1 MRLHGGW
8 DTDVL
13 TRCLFLQSISD
24 AFGSIYR
31 QHGVAGLW
39 RGVSGA
45 VPRVAVGSAAQ
56 LATFA
61 SAKDWVCQHQV
72 IPASH
77 LGPVLRCRR

>member
-1 MRLHGGW
+1 MCRGW
-8 DTDVL
+8 GTDVL
-13 TRCLFLQSISD
+13 TQRFSPQSISD

-72 IPASH
+72 TPAPCLS
-77 LGPVLRCRR
+77 PVLRCHR